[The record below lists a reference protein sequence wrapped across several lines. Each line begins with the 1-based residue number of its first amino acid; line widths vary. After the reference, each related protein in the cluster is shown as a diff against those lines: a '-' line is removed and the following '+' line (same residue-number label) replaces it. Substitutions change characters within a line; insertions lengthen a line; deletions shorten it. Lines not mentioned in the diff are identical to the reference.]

1 MVAAAGRGTA
11 RLVLYP
17 VRVGLRSSA
26 GSEARR
32 ELGDAAVDALA
43 APEIEHLVDRLLA
56 GPFPEAVARSL
67 VDNHVIERV
76 AREALRRADVEAA
89 MSSALASEE
98 ADALVERAIQSPTF
112 KRALEETLA
121 SPAVRAALMR
131 QSDDAALD
139 AVGRMRSS
147 LERVDDSLERG
158 PRRLFGRAGRTAEP
172 AEAGL
177 ATRGFALV
185 LDAVLVN
192 LAFLAGAGLV
202 ALIASLA
209 GGLPTWVDAVLS
221 GIGLAATV
229 TAYFVFFWSVSGST
243 PGMALVRLRVLT
255 AAGGASARA
264 ARSSGW
270 PASCSRSPS
279 SSSASC
285 RRSSRTGGAPCRTTS
300 RAPSSCATRAEGSP
314 ASQVARSVIIALRRQ
329 RQTSSSPWLKP
340 RCSMVTMP
348 VPGRDLDSRLATTSV
363 ST

>member
-1 MVAAAGRGTA
+1 MGMAPASKGTDPARRPKRDGVVAAAGRGTA

-17 VRVGLRSSA
+17 VRAGLRSSA

-56 GPFPEAVARSL
+56 GPLPEAVARSV
-67 VDNHVIERV
+67 VDNHVIER
-76 AREALRRADVEAA
+76 ALREALRRADVEAA
-89 MSSALASEE
+89 MSAALASGE
-98 ADALVERAIQSPTF
+98 ADALVERAVQSPAF

-131 QSDDAALD
+131 QSGDAALD
-139 AVGRMRSS
+139 AVGRMRSG
-147 LERVDDSLERG
+147 LEGVDDSLERG
-158 PRRLFGRAGRTAEP
+158 PRRLIGRAGRTAEP

-177 ATRGFALV
+177 ATRGFALA

-192 LAFLAGAGLV
+192 LAFLAAAGLV

-221 GIGLAATV
+221 GIGLAATL

-255 AAGGASARA
+255 VGG
-264 ARSSGW
+264 RSLG
-270 PASCSRSPS
+270 
-279 SSSASC
+279 
-285 RRSSRTGGAPCRTTS
+285 
-300 RAPSSCATRAEGSP
+300 
-314 ASQVARSVIIALRRQ
+314 
-329 RQTSSSPWLKP
+329 
-340 RCSMVTMP
+340 
-348 VPGRDLDSRLATTSV
+348 PGRALIRLAGLLFSIAIVFLGFLPALV
-363 ST
+363 SDRRRALPDYLAGTVVVRDES